1 MVAWSTRNLCLKTI
15 DEELEKFQKSV
26 GEQQFQSGQ
35 YRQAAQL
42 LRELILAPQFVE
54 FLTLPAYDRVS

>member
-1 MVAWSTRNLCLKTI
+1 
-15 DEELEKFQKSV
+15 V

-54 FLTLPAYDRVS
+54 FLTLPAYERVS